1 MRLYVL
7 LFAIALSLAG
17 CAFDNDHK
25 SNFMIGSSISKNI
38 FIDPGQFSNK
48 TVKLRLRNSSGDLS
62 IDPSQ
67 IRASIEN
74 GLRSA
79 GYVISDKDFG
89 ILLDVNIYFVNSVS
103 TAKQR
108 QSNDLSILLGGVV
121 GYEIARNSGGITP
134 GSGAILGGIAGATLN
149 EVLKSN
155 NDLDSYIVFSEVN
168 IGVIKQRRAKKDSF
182 TIGGNRFDM
191 NDEADGTFDAFDRRE
206 TLKVAVYAGDRNVNR
221 GNVMIQIQNRLANIL
236 ANLL

>member
-1 MRLYVL
+1 MKLSAL

-17 CAFDNDHK
+17 CAFDNGHK

-38 FIDPGQFSNK
+38 FIDSGQFSNK
-48 TVKLRLRNSSGDLS
+48 IVKLRLRNSSGDLS

-103 TAKQR
+103 TAKQS
-108 QSNDLSILLGGVV
+108 QPNDLSILLGGVV

-149 EVLKSN
+149 EILKSN
-155 NDLDSYIVFSEVN
+155 NDLDSYVVFSEVN
-168 IGVIKQRRAKKDSF
+168 IGVVKQQRAKNDSF

-221 GNVMIQIQNRLANIL
+221 GNVMMQIQNRLANIL

>member
-1 MRLYVL
+1 MRLSVL
-7 LFAIALSLAG
+7 ILVIVLSVVG
-17 CAFDNDHK
+17 CAYNNGHK

-38 FIDPGQFSNK
+38 FIDSGQFSNK
-48 TVKLRLRNSSGDLS
+48 IVKLRLRNSSGDLS

-74 GLRSA
+74 GLRLA
-79 GYVISDKDFG
+79 GYVVSDKDFG

-103 TAKQR
+103 TAKQS
-108 QSNDLSILLGGVV
+108 QPNDLSILLGGVV
-121 GYEIARNSGGITP
+121 GYEIARNSGRITP

-149 EVLKSN
+149 EILKSN
-155 NDLDSYIVFSEVN
+155 NDLDSYVVFSEVN
-168 IGVIKQRRAKKDSF
+168 IGVVKQQHVKKDFF

-221 GNVMIQIQNRLANIL
+221 GNVMMRIQKRLANIL

>member
-1 MRLYVL
+1 MRLSVL

-48 TVKLRLRNSSGDLS
+48 IVKLRLRNSSGDLS

-103 TAKQR
+103 TAKQS